1 MAGAADFEREA
12 DPQQQI
18 RQFLGVIRRGWLAI
32 LTSLGA
38 GLLLGL
44 GLYFFIP
51 KTYVSSAK
59 LELTSNWMFDSLAQA
74 RDMETLPYSLR
85 KRNLEDQLRSTTY
98 VEPVLDECEWDD
110 WSRAKAQGPQARLLF
125 LRTVKEKIDT
135 RVVRGELGETLV
147 FVNFGWHDKDRA
159 REFCEKLTRWWI
171 DSGVRN
177 HVADVTTELSMG
189 EQILAERKRELDTS
203 SRNLEEFQVR
213 HEISDIDQRQG
224 ATIQLDGLLQQ
235 EALHATQ
242 VAGLEAQLDALD
254 RKLLA
259 VGPDGELSLPPT
271 LPASSPLVDSQRAA
285 ALVALE
291 QTVQQIEAMKARGLT
306 DKWRPLIQ
314 LIHALENQ
322 LIALPNGAPGP
333 LDDGPKIPNPE
344 WRLVFD
350 QREALELQLE
360 GLRASGT
367 TLAAK
372 IAEQRRLLETLPQVL
387 REHTD
392 LQADVALRRQLF
404 TEQELR
410 LAPIRDKK
418 FAADRRGPG
427 AQQPVV
433 ELEKPMPATAPSAF
447 LGMIALAVSTLL
459 GVGGAL
465 AAVVGRELFR
475 ASFRSAEQARRTLKL
490 PVLGEVAPIQTVP
503 ELRRAR
509 LVRAVQIAASA
520 VLLVGIGAAI
530 WVCVEHPG
538 ELPRSLVEWA
548 LDLRASL
555 A

>member
-51 KTYVSSAK
+51 KSYVSSAK

-74 RDMETLPYSLR
+74 RDMDTLPYSLR

-98 VEPVLDECEWDD
+98 VEPVLDQCEWDD
-110 WSRAKAQGPQARLLF
+110 WSRAKAQGAQARMVF
-125 LRTVKEKIDT
+125 LRKVKEKIDT

-147 FVNFGWHDKDRA
+147 FVNFSWHDKDRA

-177 HVADVTTELSMG
+177 HVADVSSELAMG
-189 EQILAERKRELDTS
+189 EQILAERKRELDQA
-203 SRNLEEFQVR
+203 SRRLEEFQVR
-213 HEISDIDQRQG
+213 HGISDIDQRQG
-224 ATIQLDGLLQQ
+224 ATIQLDGLLQS
-235 EALHATQ
+235 EAVLATQ
-242 VAGLEAQLDALD
+242 VADIEARIDALD

-259 VGPDGELSLPPT
+259 EGPDGELSLPPT
-271 LPASSPLVDSQRAA
+271 LPASSPLVDSQRAS
-285 ALVALE
+285 ALAALE
-291 QTVQQIEAMKARGLT
+291 QTIRQIEQLKAKGAT
-306 DKWRPLIQ
+306 DKWRPLKQ
-314 LIHALENQ
+314 LIDSLESQ
-322 LIALPNGAPGP
+322 LIALASRAPGP
-333 LDDGPKIPNPE
+333 LDEGPKVPNPE
-344 WRLVFD
+344 WRIVFD
-350 QREALELQLE
+350 QREALMLELE
-360 GLRASGT
+360 GLRASGA
-367 TLAAK
+367 TLDLR
-372 IAEQRRLLETLPQVL
+372 IADQRRLLETLPQVL
-387 REHTD
+387 REHID
-392 LQADVALRRQLF
+392 LQAEVTIRRQLH
-404 TEQELR
+404 TEQETR
-410 LAPIRDKK
+410 LALVRDKK

-427 AQQPVV
+427 AQQPVI
-433 ELEKPMPATAPSAF
+433 ELEKPLPATAPSAF

-465 AAVVGRELFR
+465 VAVVGRELFR
-475 ASFRSAEQARRTLKL
+475 ASFRSADQARRTLKL

-509 LVRAVQIAASA
+509 FVRAIQIAASA
-520 VLLVGIGAAI
+520 VLLVGLGAVL

-538 ELPRSLVEWA
+538 ELPRSVVEWA